1 MKPGT
6 TPRPAAVLVP
16 LVGRGGSV
24 QVVLTRRTDALR
36 HHGGQVSFPGG
47 GIESRDNGPLAAAL
61 REAHEEIGLVPA
73 AVSPLGF
80 LDPFLTVSAF
90 HVFPL
95 VARIDPEA
103 AFPAVP
109 GQAAEA
115 YELPLDFL
123 LD

>member
-47 GIESRDNGPLAAAL
+47 GIESRDNGPFAAAL
-61 REAHEEIGLVPA
+61 REAQEEIGPVHA
-73 AVSPLGF
+73 AVSPLGL
-80 LDPFLTVSAF
+80 LDPFLPLSAF
-90 HVFPL
+90 SLFP
-95 VARIDPEA
+95 VAFGMTSGR
-103 AFPAVP
+103 V
-109 GQAAEA
+109 
-115 YELPLDFL
+115 
-123 LD
+123 